1 MARYINLGDTKGRN
15 AEVIFTN
22 FTKKSSIKKQTTE
35 GKEVFSQKILKYTSK
50 NSYAAL
56 FNQFGDASKVA
67 NELINGNPEIDLAMT
82 GRMIQGS
89 SRLIIDKNLKP
100 VSKITKKEVVY
111 APDGTI
117 TEERIPKELI
127 SNILGDMPVKLT
139 GKLFPKNEIY
149 NKLVFAKKYQLSH
162 VNGLTFDFLF
172 EIAKE
177 LSDKDSLMMLAA
189 GAKSNEPLVFQDGGK
204 SYRGFLE
211 GRVKEGSYILLL
223 HITNLELKA
232 I

>member
-1 MARYINLGDTKGRN
+1 MSRYINLGDTKGRN
-15 AEVIFTN
+15 AEVVFTN
-22 FTKKSSIKKQTTE
+22 FTKKSSVKKQTTD

-50 NSYAAL
+50 NSYPAL
-56 FNQFGDASKVA
+56 LNQFGDASKVA
-67 NELINGNPEIDLAMT
+67 NELISGNPEIDLEMS

-100 VSKITKKEVVY
+100 VSKINKKEVVFT
-111 APDGTI
+111 PDGNI
-117 TEERIPKELI
+117 SEERIPKELI
-127 SNILGDMPVKLT
+127 ANILGEIPVKLT

-189 GAKSNEPLVFQDGGK
+189 GAKSNEPLVFQDGRK
-204 SYRGFLE
+204 KLPWFL
-211 GRVKEGSYILLL
+211 GR
-223 HITNLELKA
+223 
-232 I
+232 

>member
-1 MARYINLGDTKGRN
+1 MSRYINLGDTKGRN
-15 AEVIFTN
+15 AEILFTN
-22 FTKKSSIKKQTTE
+22 FKKKSGVKKQTLD
-35 GKEVFSQKILKYTSK
+35 GKAVSSQKVLKYTSK
-50 NSYAAL
+50 NSYSAL
-56 FNQFGDASKVA
+56 LNQFGEAAKVA
-67 NELINGNPEIDLAMT
+67 NELINGNPEIDLIMT

-89 SRLIIDKNLKP
+89 SRLIVDKNLKP
-100 VSKITKKEVVY
+100 VSKINKKEVVY

-127 SNILGDMPVKLT
+127 SNILSEIPVKLT

-149 NKLVFAKKYQLSH
+149 NKLVFAKKYKLSH
-162 VNGLTFDFLF
+162 INGLTFDFLF

-211 GRVKEGSYILLL
+211 GRIKEGTYILLL

>member
-1 MARYINLGDTKGRN
+1 
-15 AEVIFTN
+15 
-22 FTKKSSIKKQTTE
+22 
-35 GKEVFSQKILKYTSK
+35 
-50 NSYAAL
+50 
-56 FNQFGDASKVA
+56 
-67 NELINGNPEIDLAMT
+67 
-82 GRMIQGS
+82 
-89 SRLIIDKNLKP
+89 
-100 VSKITKKEVVY
+100 
-111 APDGTI
+111 
-117 TEERIPKELI
+117 
-127 SNILGDMPVKLT
+127 MPVKLT

-211 GRVKEGSYILLL
+211 GRVIGATYVLLL